1 MNYMAENLKDVLGKS
16 TKAMQT
22 IDAYMSFSEKL
33 SFDSVEIETILAGSP
48 NNGFGYAKSEFLES
62 VNRLVHSEYDNLREL
77 AVRLDMEINDI
88 IGEYGWNTFS
98 DKELLPLLCESWLL
112 ADVLSA
118 SYKTHAP
125 SLLHSIRRLSV
136 MGKNEFY
143 ICLTADSQSFST
155 CQSLT
160 MGLPNSATD
169 EEIANLS
176 VLTSSVY
183 KELVK
188 TNPELYIKI
197 NGYHY
202 SFNSKITLTN
212 HAEIVEEIGGWKV
225 EHASNTIK
233 TKTSK
238 DKTSKNT
245 PANQADT
252 SLEEIFGEIV
262 RFNEVLRVKK
272 WEKSLIAR

>member
-22 IDAYMSFSEKL
+22 IDAYISFSEKL

-118 SYKTHAP
+118 SYKTNAP
-125 SLLHSIRRLSV
+125 SLLQSIRRLRV

-143 ICLTADSQSFST
+143 ICLTADRKNLSV

-160 MGLPNSATD
+160 MGFPNSATD
-169 EEIANLS
+169 EEIANIS
-176 VLTSSVY
+176 VVASSIY
-183 KELVK
+183 KELSK
-188 TNPELYIKI
+188 TNPDLYLKI
-197 NGYHY
+197 NGYHD
-202 SFNSKITLTN
+202 SFNSKISFVDEN
-212 HAEIVEEIGGWKV
+212 GENGRWKV
-225 EHASNTIK
+225 KHVSNSTK

-272 WEKSLIAR
+272 WEKSLITR